1 MKIKEM
7 YPKGGNNRMWE
18 PLHLQ
23 IEDINLPGI
32 TIQGRTD
39 GRDGAE
45 IRIFYKGEQMSRHG
59 YNNHQ
64 SLGYHFDMARDS
76 AEDIN
81 LILGIENID
90 SSITKEE
97 MISIMDKVRNKCESR
112 YGNKLPDSDYEIL
125 VIFN

>member
-1 MKIKEM
+1 MKITEI

-18 PLHLQ
+18 PLHLE
-23 IEDINLPGI
+23 IEGLNLPGI

-45 IRIFYKGEQMSRHG
+45 IRVFYNGEQMSRHG
-59 YNNHQ
+59 YNYHQ

-81 LILGIENID
+81 VILEIEEI
-90 SSITKEE
+90 SGSVTAKE
-97 MISIMDKVRNKCESR
+97 IYPIMDRVRSKCESR
-112 YGNKLPDSDYEIL
+112 YGNKLPDSDYEIM